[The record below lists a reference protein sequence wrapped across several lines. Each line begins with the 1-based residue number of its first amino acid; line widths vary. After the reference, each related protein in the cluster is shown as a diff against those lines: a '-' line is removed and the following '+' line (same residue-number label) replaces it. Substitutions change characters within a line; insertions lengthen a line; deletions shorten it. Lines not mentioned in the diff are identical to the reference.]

1 MGCGMKR
8 KLFLVSFIILMLV
21 PSIVSANSSWHWI
34 SSTRPIDILPFVILV
49 TLLIETLMIIKLN
62 KINSIVKPIV
72 VIIIANLMSFVM
84 PFLVYFLPNELGMSG
99 YENFLKMINHW
110 PTYIAGIGY
119 LFMTLVIEV
128 PIVYNLLKKEC
139 DNKKMFLK
147 VIIAANILTTL
158 LTALAERVICVG
170 QW

>member
-1 MGCGMKR
+1 
-8 KLFLVSFIILMLV
+8 
-21 PSIVSANSSWHWI
+21 
-34 SSTRPIDILPFVILV
+34 
-49 TLLIETLMIIKLN
+49 MIIKLN